1 MGLDGQLSGLM
12 GALVQV
18 GLKNTPVVDFIGF
31 SSDAKGAT
39 EGNEDAASGFEAI
52 LDALMGGDASDMR
65 AALHMKAEMGPIE
78 GNAELAVDM
87 SKIKDALEKLKEA
100 LAPIG
105 AAFDQLLVPDPQ
117 QIAEAQDAFAA
128 LASAVNNHPKRYDA
142 ATSLPMGMFTDQ
154 FGALRQA
161 EGAKAPGNLMQLGK
175 LLQRLDTLLGD
186 VSPTGKG
193 QKSTAPL
200 DVDINQAAM
209 DGDDGLSPKENAKL
223 SLNIQQMIGRL
234 EDLSEKLPE
243 SAQAAISKL
252 VDKKAGQL
260 AGASA
265 AANAN
270 GDGEQTADP
279 MAKLL
284 ASGEE
289 ANTKKALQNGS
300 ASNLI
305 SAALENKEGETKF
318 HFGQNQQ
325 GAATENKLMAGQH
338 YAAQRTTPTL
348 AQNARMASD
357 LDATDTATDKILNI
371 QRAEQHQQTQIQI
384 DKVAHQQAPQRQIN
398 LPAMAFEV
406 VRQIRNGA
414 QRFEIRLDPPEMGKI
429 DVQLEMEGKHVTA
442 RLTVERA
449 ETLDLLQR
457 DQRALERA
465 LQQAGL
471 NTDKANLQ
479 FSLKQDQNGGQGQQ
493 FGQDNG
499 QQANLNGDND
509 AAGSDTQSITENPSL
524 VLRGTARPDGL
535 NLWV

>member
-1 MGLDGQLSGLM
+1 MQIGLQ
-12 GALVQV
+12 
-18 GLKNTPVVDFIGF
+18 NTPKVDFIGF
-31 SSDAKGAT
+31 PSDTKGT
-39 EGNEDAASGFEAI
+39 LEGKEDAASGFEAI

-65 AALHMKAEMGPIE
+65 AALHMKAEMGPVE

-117 QIAEAQDAFAA
+117 QIANAQDAFAA
-128 LASAVNNHPKRYDA
+128 LASAINNHPMRNDA
-142 ATSLPMGMFTDQ
+142 AVSLPMGMYTDQ
-154 FGALRQA
+154 LGALRQA
-161 EGAKAPGNLMQLGK
+161 EDAKAPGNLMQLGK
-175 LLQRLDTLLGD
+175 LLKRLDTLLGD
-186 VSPTGKG
+186 VQPNGKG
-193 QKSTAPL
+193 QPSTAQL
-200 DVDINQAAM
+200 EVDINAAAK
-209 DGDDGLSPKENAKL
+209 DGEQGLTPKDNAKL
-223 SLNIQQMIGRL
+223 SLNIHQMIGRL
-234 EDLSEKLPE
+234 EELSEKLPE
-243 SAQAAISKL
+243 TAQAAIAKL

-260 AGASA
+260 TGA
-265 AANAN
+265 
-270 GDGEQTADP
+270 DGEQNTDP
-279 MAKLL
+279 MAKIL

-289 ANTKKALQNGS
+289 AGTKKALQNGS

-305 SAALENKEGETKF
+305 SAALEGKEGETKF
-318 HFGQNQQ
+318 QFGQNQQ
-325 GAATENKLMAGQH
+325 GAGTENKLMAGQT
-338 YAAQRTTPTL
+338 YAAQRPAPTL
-348 AQNARMASD
+348 AQQAKMASD
-357 LDATDTATDKILNI
+357 LDTTDTITDKILNL
-371 QRAEQHQQTQIQI
+371 QRTEQQHQSQIQI
-384 DKVAHQQAPQRQIN
+384 DKVAHQQAPQKQIN

-429 DVQLEMEGKHVTA
+429 DVQLEMEGKNVTA

-493 FGQDNG
+493 FGQENG

-509 AAGSDTQSITENPSL
+509 AANSDTQSITENPSL